1 MRSLRAVLSRVAG
14 ITVLAVVGGQA
25 HALCTFGNT
34 GEPSLQTSFD
44 ALLGPAALNA
54 QSACVAEGR
63 DAAWTTVG
71 SIGQIDIVLE
81 LAGNAQSNVFGVYD
95 LNDPTRRLSVFEGND
110 SVNSEATLRLRL
122 MGNGTWRISVL
133 ETNNPDDTSD
143 WTHLG
148 LTTSSFGFYL
158 ATASQG
164 TFYSQTSRNAD
175 GVDHLYAYRGN
186 GAAFQQRTVER
197 RSVHAAGLHPRLGR
211 FVRRRRSR
219 LPGLRRNRAG
229 HPSRAI
235 AAGAAVDAFGSDRP
249 RGGGSPPNLD
259 PARMNALSRFEKS
272 IGPGI
277 GRAEAA
283 CGAPQRVLAP
293 RV

>member
-1 MRSLRAVLSRVAG
+1 MRSVRAVLSRVAG

-25 HALCTFGNT
+25 HALCTFGSS

-54 QSACVAEGR
+54 QSACVAEGG

-133 ETNNPDDTSD
+133 EQNNPDDTSG
-143 WTHLG
+143 WIHLG
-148 LTTSSFGFYL
+148 LTTSAFGFYL
-158 ATASQG
+158 ATANQG
-164 TFYSQTSRNAD
+164 TFYSETGRNAD

-186 GAAFQQRTVER
+186 GAAF
-197 RSVHAAGLHPRLGR
+197 RSGPLSGEVFTPQDYILAWEDLFGGADRDYQDFVAIVQDIRPVPLPPALLLTLSGLVGLVG
-211 FVRRRRSR
+211 VARRR
-219 LPGLRRNRAG
+219 
-229 HPSRAI
+229 I
-235 AAGAAVDAFGSDRP
+235 
-249 RGGGSPPNLD
+249 
-259 PARMNALSRFEKS
+259 
-272 IGPGI
+272 
-277 GRAEAA
+277 
-283 CGAPQRVLAP
+283 
-293 RV
+293 